1 MVTGTRPKPDP
12 GGDVGNLAT
21 GVRTR
26 IRAALR
32 RRLPVRHRRVHQR
45 VLRGRTPRAIKASPN
60 RGCLTILLGGKGKVW
75 CSESMTT
82 PMQGEP
88 ALPEQVP
95 LLTVESAAVAP
106 TLAPRGASP
115 TKVFRAW
122 SPEQAVLLPASKRD
136 HLGDDHLAV
145 FLLDLLP
152 TLDLSAIRDA
162 YAEDRGQPPYDP
174 RMLTALLL
182 YAYSQRITSSRLI
195 ERRCREDVGFMYLTG
210 DAQPDHDTIC
220 AFRRRHLDAFE
231 ALFLETLRVAQEA
244 GALKLGRIALDGT
257 KIRANASK
265 HKAMSYARMPERQ
278 AALRA
283 EVQRLLQEAEA
294 LDRAEDEQY
303 GRGQRGDELPVE
315 LRDPATRRQRLRE
328 AKARLEA
335 ERKRELAATKQAHL
349 DKIEAAQHALEA
361 AAREQAVAQGQANPE
376 AARPDPQAQRNF
388 TDPESRIMKT
398 ADGFQQCYNAQVAAT
413 VGSQLIVAADVVTAA
428 NDKQQLQ
435 PMVAQVVTN
444 VGEPDGVI
452 ADSGY
457 FSEANVQALE
467 QRDGRPIEAHIAVG
481 RDRHGAPPPGPPRGR
496 IPNGLSPAERMR
508 RRLRTKAG
516 HAIYAQRKITVEPV
530 IGQIKGR
537 GFRRFS
543 LRGLTGVKGE
553 FQLVCAVHNL
563 VKLWRTGV
571 AFVQEGRIGELAYA

>member
-1 MVTGTRPKPDP
+1 
-12 GGDVGNLAT
+12 
-21 GVRTR
+21 
-26 IRAALR
+26 
-32 RRLPVRHRRVHQR
+32 
-45 VLRGRTPRAIKASPN
+45 
-60 RGCLTILLGGKGKVW
+60 
-75 CSESMTT
+75 MTT
-82 PMQGEP
+82 PTRGEP

-106 TLAPRGASP
+106 APPPRGASP

-122 SPEQAVLLPASKRD
+122 SPEQAALLPASKRD
-136 HLGDDHLAV
+136 YLGDEHLAV
-145 FLLDLLP
+145 FLLDVLP
-152 TLDLSAIRDA
+152 TLELGPIRDA
-162 YAEDRGQPPYDP
+162 YPEDRGQPPYDP
-174 RMLTALLL
+174 RMLTVLLL
-182 YAYSQRITSSRLI
+182 YAYSQGITSSRLI

-220 AFRRRHLDAFE
+220 AFRRRHLGAFE
-231 ALFLETLRVAQEA
+231 ALFLETLRIAREA
-244 GALKLGRIALDGT
+244 GALKVGRIALDGT

-283 EVQRLLQEAEA
+283 EVQRLLEEAEA

-303 GRGQRGDELPVE
+303 GPGWRGDELPEE
-315 LRDPATRRQRLRE
+315 LRDPTTRRQRLRE
-328 AKARLEA
+328 AKERLEA

-349 DKIEAAQHALEA
+349 DQIEDAKQALEA
-361 AAREQAVAQGQANPE
+361 AAREQAAAKGQANPE
-376 AARPDPQAQRNF
+376 AARPDPKAQRNF

-398 ADGFQQCYNAQVAAT
+398 TDGFQQCYNAQVAAT
-413 VGSQLIVAADVVTAA
+413 VGTQFIVAADVVTAA

-444 VGEPDGVI
+444 VDEPDGVI

-467 QRDGRPIEAHIAVG
+467 QRAGRSIEAHIAVE

-496 IPNGLSPAERMR
+496 IPKGLSVAERMR
-508 RRLRTKAG
+508 RRLRTKHG
-516 HAIYAQRKITVEPV
+516 QAIYAQRKVTVEPV

-543 LRGLTGVKGE
+543 LRGLTGAKGE
-553 FQLVCAVHNL
+553 FHFVCAVHNL

-571 AFVQEGRIGELAYA
+571 AFVRERRVGELAYA

>member
-1 MVTGTRPKPDP
+1 M
-12 GGDVGNLAT
+12 
-21 GVRTR
+21 
-26 IRAALR
+26 I
-32 RRLPVRHRRVHQR
+32 
-45 VLRGRTPRAIKASPN
+45 TPPQAE
-60 RGCLTILLGGKGKVW
+60 G
-75 CSESMTT
+75 
-82 PMQGEP
+82 

-95 LLTVESAAVAP
+95 LLTVEAASVAP
-106 TLAPRGASP
+106 APAARAASP

-122 SPEQAVLLPASKRD
+122 SPEQAALLPASKRD

-145 FLLDLLP
+145 FLLDVLP
-152 TLDLSAIRDA
+152 TLELGPIRDA
-162 YAEDRGQPPYDP
+162 YREDRGQPPYDP
-174 RMLTALLL
+174 RMLTVLLL
-182 YAYSQRITSSRLI
+182 YAYSQGVTSSRQI
-195 ERRCREDVGFMYLTG
+195 ERRCREDVAFMYLAG
-210 DAQPDHDTIC
+210 DSQPDHDTLC
-220 AFRRRHLDAFE
+220 AFRRRHLGAFE
-231 ALFLETLRVAQEA
+231 ALFLETLRIAQEA
-244 GALKLGRIALDGT
+244 GALKVGRIALDGT

-278 AALRA
+278 ATLRA
-283 EVQRLLQEAEA
+283 EVQRLLAEAEA
-294 LDRAEDEQY
+294 LDRAEDAQY

-335 ERKRELAATKQAHL
+335 ERKRELAAAKQAHL
-349 DKIEAAQHALEA
+349 EQIEEAQQALEA
-361 AAREQAVAQGQANPE
+361 AAQEQAAIEGRANPE
-376 AARPDPQAQRNF
+376 AARPDPKAQRNF

-413 VGSQLIVAADVVTAA
+413 VGSQFIVAAEVVTAA

-467 QRDGRPIEAHIAVG
+467 QRDGRAIEAHIAVE
-481 RDRHGAPPPGPPRGR
+481 RERHGAPPPGPPRGR
-496 IPNGLSPAERMR
+496 IPHGLSPPARMR

-516 HAIYAQRKITVEPV
+516 QAIYAQRKITVEPV

-537 GFRRFS
+537 GFRRFA
-543 LRGLTGVKGE
+543 LRGLTGVRGE
-553 FQLVCAVHNL
+553 FQLVCAVHNFM
-563 VKLWRTGV
+563 KLWRLGV
-571 AFVQEGRIGELAYA
+571 AFVRGARVEHELAYA

>member
-1 MVTGTRPKPDP
+1 M
-12 GGDVGNLAT
+12 
-21 GVRTR
+21 
-26 IRAALR
+26 
-32 RRLPVRHRRVHQR
+32 
-45 VLRGRTPRAIKASPN
+45 
-60 RGCLTILLGGKGKVW
+60 
-75 CSESMTT
+75 
-82 PMQGEP
+82 
-88 ALPEQVP
+88 PEQVP
-95 LLTVESAAVAP
+95 LLTVEAASVAP
-106 TLAPRGASP
+106 APAARAASP
-115 TKVFRAW
+115 TKIFRAW
-122 SPEQAVLLPASKRD
+122 SPEQTALLPASKRD

-145 FLLDLLP
+145 FLLDVLP
-152 TLDLSAIRDA
+152 TLELGPIRDA
-162 YAEDRGQPPYDP
+162 YPEDRGQPPYDP
-174 RMLTALLL
+174 RMLTVLLL
-182 YAYSQRITSSRLI
+182 YAYSQGVTSSRQI
-195 ERRCREDVGFMYLTG
+195 ERRCREDVAFMYLAG
-210 DAQPDHDTIC
+210 DSQPDHDTLC
-220 AFRRRHLDAFE
+220 AFRRRHLGAFE
-231 ALFLETLRVAQEA
+231 ALFLETLRIAQEA
-244 GALKLGRIALDGT
+244 GALKVGRIALDGT

-283 EVQRLLQEAEA
+283 EVQRLLAEAEA
-294 LDRAEDEQY
+294 LDRAEDAQY

-349 DKIEAAQHALEA
+349 DQIEEAQQALEA
-361 AAREQAVAQGQANPE
+361 AAQEQAAAAGQPNPE
-376 AARPDPQAQRNF
+376 AARPDPKAQRNF

-413 VGSQLIVAADVVTAA
+413 VGSQFIVAAEVVTAA

-467 QRDGRPIEAHIAVG
+467 QRDGRAIEAHIAVE
-481 RDRHGAPPPGPPRGR
+481 RERHGAPPPGPPRGR
-496 IPNGLSPAERMR
+496 IPHGLSPPARMR

-516 HAIYAQRKITVEPV
+516 QAIYAQRKITVEPV

-543 LRGLTGVKGE
+543 LRGLTGVRGE
-553 FQLVCAVHNL
+553 FQLVCAVHNFM
-563 VKLWRTGV
+563 KLWRLGV
-571 AFVQEGRIGELAYA
+571 AFVRGARVEHELAYA